1 MPDVSSKVTFDM
13 SAINKLK
20 KAQLTALAKTAE
32 ALHTRVVQA
41 QVVPFDTGN
50 LQNESFFVNDS
61 ELNEGLVALT
71 HSAPYARRVYF
82 HPEYNFQ
89 KHENYFAQGEW
100 YEHWIAGGNEEDYAQ
115 KRFNAFYKK
124 ESGI

>member
-50 LQNESFFVNDS
+50 LQNESLVNDS
-61 ELNEGLVALT
+61 NYRGLIALT
-71 HSAPYARRVYF
+71 HTAPYARRVYF

-89 KHENYFAQGEW
+89 KHENYFAQ
-100 YEHWIAGGNEEDYAQ
+100 
-115 KRFNAFYKK
+115 
-124 ESGI
+124 